1 MSLEFNGLTDLQRD
15 LLNIAQKKLPKE
27 TKKVMRKAGSKAR
40 TYVARKARS
49 KVKKKTGNYHKKWK
63 RGKAFENDKG
73 ETVVRVLNSSPH
85 AHLIEDG
92 HILIGKTGEEVGFIR
107 GRKVLDQGMQD
118 FENSGQ
124 YEEILSDWLDQMLKD
139 GKL

>member
-1 MSLEFNGLTDLQRD
+1 MSMEIEGLSDLQKD
-15 LLNIAQKKLPKE
+15 LLKIAQRELPKE
-27 TKKVMRKAGSKAR
+27 TKKIMRKAGSKAR

-63 RGKAFENDKG
+63 RGKAYVNAKG
-73 ETVVRVLNSSPH
+73 ENVVRVINSSPH

-92 HILIGKTGEEVGFIR
+92 HRQVTKDGREVGFVR
-107 GRKVLDQGMQD
+107 GRKVLDQGIRD

-124 YEEILSDWLDQMLKD
+124 YEKILSDWLDQLLKD